1 MKKRALSIL
10 LVLLLAL
17 SLLPGP
23 ALAVGEDG
31 LDSDVIGV
39 IVEGI
44 ESWET
49 EIDVCDYGILKTEIA
64 DYIRYVTYGHPELFY
79 ITNSMGYSISDGYV
93 TTIRPEYDDR
103 FTKDNI
109 GTFIETFESV
119 CETIVAGIPDGSTTE
134 EKLLYIHDY
143 IVTHCE
149 YDSTPTKCTAYDC
162 LVLGS
167 AVCDGYSRAFL
178 YLCSLARLNVHFI
191 GSNDL
196 CHSWN
201 VAYVKNSTSPSG
213 AYYYIDCTWDD
224 PTNYY
229 NPSHCLHDQFLM
241 YKEKCM
247 EGHTSSDWTD
257 ENGVNAYA
265 DYETNEAYRNY
276 WWTKCIRPVQW
287 IDSLMCYAKMNDRS
301 HVFFRESG
309 SSTETAISLPAS
321 AGNDGIVYWNVW
333 GATSYY
339 DKNYITVASL
349 AGNFYFSTP
358 TQVWK
363 VTTGKQMS
371 LVYTLS
377 SAEQAKGYIYG
388 LRAQDGKLY
397 YDVATSPDAAPAYTG
412 ALNIASITIT
422 SHPSSTSAALGATA
436 TFKVVA
442 SGSGLSYQWQYQK
455 PGESTWNNVQIGG
468 TSATFNQTSVASRHN
483 GYKFRCKVTNSGG
496 SVTSNPATLS
506 VSGGSSAPTISSHP
520 SSVTVSLGATATFK
534 VVASGSGLTY
544 QWQYLK
550 PGESTWN
557 NVQSSGGTS
566 ATFNQT
572 NVASRHNGYKF
583 RCKVTGSGGSVTSNP
598 ATLTVGTPPTITSHP
613 SSVTVALGST
623 ATFKVAASGS
633 GLTYQWQYLKPGE
646 STWNNVQSSGG
657 NSATFNQTNVAS
669 RHNGYKFRCKVTGS
683 GGTVCSDVATL
694 TLSVK

>member
-49 EIDVCDYGILKTEIA
+49 EIDVCDYGIPEAEIA

-93 TTIRPEYDDR
+93 TTIYPQYDDR
-103 FTKDNI
+103 FTKDSI

-149 YDSTPTKCTAYDC
+149 YDSTSTKRTAYDC

-178 YLCSLARLNVHFI
+178 YLCSLARLDVHVIISENLDHSWNAARVKNSVTI
-191 GSNDL
+191 GSNL
-196 CHSWN
+196 
-201 VAYVKNSTSPSG
+201 

-224 PTNYY
+224 PSNFK
-229 NPSHCLHDQFLM
+229 NRSHCLHDEFLIQKSLC
-241 YKEKCM
+241 YS
-247 EGHTSSDWTD
+247 GHENAPRNGSDAHKTSDWVT
-257 ENGVNAYA
+257 ESGVNAYA
-265 DYETNEAYRNY
+265 KFVTNDFYETGSNG
-276 WWTKCIRPVQW
+276 WWTKLNRPVQW

-301 HVFFRESG
+301 HLFFRNSG
-309 SSTETAISLPAS
+309 STAETSIALPAA
-321 AGNDGIVYWNVW
+321 AGENGTAKWYYWHDEP
-333 GATSYY
+333 YY
-339 DKNYITVASL
+339 YGDSYITVAAL

-363 VTTGKQMS
+363 VTTNKQMS

-455 PGESTWNNVQIGG
+455 PGESTWNNVQVNG
-468 TSATFNQTSVASRHN
+468 TSATFNQTNVASRHN

-496 SVTSNPATLS
+496 SVTSNPATL
-506 VSGGSSAPTISSHP
+506 
-520 SSVTVSLGATATFK
+520 TVATA
-534 VVASGSGLTY
+534 
-544 QWQYLK
+544 Q
-550 PGESTWN
+550 
-557 NVQSSGGTS
+557 GTNDQHCKYKEIEGMTHQIVTPTNQQNYYS
-566 ATFNQT
+566 EAQT
-572 NVASRHNGYKF
+572 N
-583 RCKVTGSGGSVTSNP
+583 
-598 ATLTVGTPPTITSHP
+598 LTFVFYI
-613 SSVTVALGST
+613 
-623 ATFKVAASGS
+623 
-633 GLTYQWQYLKPGE
+633 
-646 STWNNVQSSGG
+646 
-657 NSATFNQTNVAS
+657 
-669 RHNGYKFRCKVTGS
+669 
-683 GGTVCSDVATL
+683 
-694 TLSVK
+694 